1 MLPKNGQYTRL
12 DNNSGDLELGHSVMS
27 PMQSEH
33 GSLAPVVSNVPATQ
47 EFSTVEIYSRLA
59 SYLWI
64 DKNIPKIIQ
73 ASGLTALTIACNLL
87 IPTILAKTVES
98 LNTGKPVNILG
109 IALESNW
116 SILAFV
122 IAVASA
128 QLLPA
133 QRDKL
138 LMFISQTTAQKVLT
152 DLSDYM
158 LHKNMDYHRNTEDGD
173 KTFVIGKGFNVAGS
187 AQSLL
192 TEIIPTVFEIA
203 LASGMLCYQYGLE
216 VGLGLM
222 GIMAVYTTFSYLSGP
237 TINAHYELSQ
247 ESGAETWGMVT
258 RVPKQY
264 KMIWDFNHVDRTLK
278 QISDVTQKTADII
291 IKAASTAITVNQ
303 IQILIAS
310 AGMLMAALY
319 MGQRIKAGQSNYR
332 DFLTLMTYLTR
343 LSNSLPAFGAAINNL
358 LASNPSVKLVF
369 EKLSEQKEVVDLYP
383 NTPLI
388 IEGLP
393 TIEFRNVT
401 FGYPVRYSPCIMSL
415 NDFLESQKP
424 RVIAIYLDEGKLNY
438 SLKANGVNYNGTLT
452 SKDLPRHYD
461 AIFQKVSNASQPLN
475 EEERKAILKVSTI
488 QEYIVQEPRI
498 NILNNISFTLN
509 PVQLCV
515 LVSESGAGK
524 SSIFDLLYRY
534 YDPLSGAIFINGQNI
549 AEVSLTSLR
558 EQITLFRQESL
569 LFHGTI
575 RANIQ
580 YGAQEPDAV
589 TDAMIMEAAQALGLK
604 VFLETKGLDTFIG
617 DTLSGGDKQK
627 IAMIRGF
634 LKNGKICL
642 FDEVTNGLD
651 ADVAEQISM
660 GVRAVKTTQMVITH
674 KLAEVVEHA
683 DCIIV
688 LDKATGTIAAQ
699 GTHDELCDSTTEG
712 AKFYQRL
719 WEKQN
724 KSSKSMSPTFG
735 NSSLFHHQER
745 KDDTMPTTL
754 PTPTLNCSSSDKE
767 E

>member
-1 MLPKNGQYTRL
+1 MLPKNSPYNRV
-12 DNNSGDLELGHSVMS
+12 DSNSGDFELGDSVMS
-27 PMQSEH
+27 PMQSGR
-33 GSLAPVVSNVPATQ
+33 GSLTPVISNVSAKQ

-98 LNTGKPVNILG
+98 LNTGKPANILG

-122 IAVASA
+122 IAVASS

-138 LMFISQTTAQKVLT
+138 LMFISQTTAQKILV
-152 DLSDYM
+152 DLGDYM
-158 LHKNMDYHRNTEDGD
+158 MHKNMDYHRNTKDGE
-173 KTFVIGKGFNVAGS
+173 KTFVIGKGFNVSAS

-192 TEIIPTVFEIA
+192 TQIIPTVFEIA
-203 LASGMLCYQYGLE
+203 LASGMLCYQYDFE

-222 GIMAVYTTFSYLSGP
+222 GIMSVYSTFSYHFGP
-237 TINAHYELSQ
+237 KINAHYERSQ
-247 ESGAETWGMVT
+247 EGISETWGIIT
-258 RVPKQY
+258 RVPTQY
-264 KMIWDFNHVDRTLK
+264 KMIWDFNHVDRTLN
-278 QISDVTQKTADII
+278 QIRDVTQKTADIL

-319 MGQRIKAGQSNYR
+319 MGQRIKAGQYNYR

-343 LSNSLPAFGAAINNL
+343 LSNLLPAFGSAINNL
-358 LASNPSVKLVF
+358 LASNPSVRLVF

-388 IEGLP
+388 IGGLP

-401 FGYPVRYSPCIMSL
+401 FGYPIRYFPCIMSL

-424 RVIAIYLDEGKLNY
+424 RVIAIYLDQGRLNY

-452 SKDLPRHYD
+452 SKDLPRHYN
-461 AIFQKVSNASQPLN
+461 AIFQKVSHASQPLN
-475 EEERKAILKVSTI
+475 EEERKAILKVCTI

-498 NILNNISFTLN
+498 NILNNISFKLN
-509 PVQLCV
+509 PGQLCV
-515 LVSESGAGK
+515 LVSESGVGK

-534 YDPLSGAIFINGQNI
+534 YDPLSGAIFINDQNI

-580 YGAQEPDAV
+580 YGAKEPDTV
-589 TDAMIMEAAQALGLK
+589 TDAMIRNAAEELSLG
-604 VFLETKGLDTFIG
+604 VFLEAKGLDTFIG

-634 LKNGKICL
+634 LKKGKICL

-651 ADVAEQISM
+651 SDVAEQISIQA
-660 GVRAVKTTQMVITH
+660 RAVRTTKIAITH

-683 DCIIV
+683 DCIII
-688 LDKATGTIAAQ
+688 LDKATGSIAAQ
-699 GTHDELCDSTTEG
+699 GKHDELLKSSTEG

-724 KSSKSMSPTFG
+724 KSSESRLADNLRWFHEKEKSK
-735 NSSLFHHQER
+735 NEI
-745 KDDTMPTTL
+745 L
-754 PTPTLNCSSSDKE
+754 PTMSVNFNNNESKAF
-767 E
+767 